1 MTYVLIH
8 LVCSVISILLQ
19 MNDGGCE
26 NNLALL
32 YVLTGP
38 LGLVAKLLS
47 KII

>member
-26 NNLALL
+26 GNLALL
-32 YVLTGP
+32 FVLTGS